1 MDLICDFM
9 NDDEVVFC
17 VQYFM
22 TFNKG
27 GKGKCIRNWGA
38 EEASNLLRM
47 KSGSAKMDLM
57 TAFY

>member
-1 MDLICDFM
+1 MDVLDLICDFM

-38 EEASNLLRM
+38 EEASNLSRM
-47 KSGSAKMDLM
+47 KSGSA
-57 TAFY
+57 